1 MDACIRFGRNTSYK
15 NVLIAAPAKISWIAS
30 GASQPESLGGSM
42 LGWVATFFII
52 ALIAGLFGFFGI
64 AAAAGG
70 IAKILFFIF
79 LILFVV
85 SLVGGLV
92 RRA

>member
-1 MDACIRFGRNTSYK
+1 MR
-15 NVLIAAPAKISWIAS
+15 AAPPKTNWIAS
-30 GASQPESLGGSM
+30 GASQPESLGGAM
-42 LGWVATFFII
+42 LAWAATFFII

-79 LILFVV
+79 LILFVL

-92 RRA
+92 RRT